1 MIFNFMVRNNTEN
14 CGVCQ
19 YLIKHVIIMS
29 GVNAMN
35 GGVEVMTDK
44 QWEGMLLM
52 VRAIVAKCENLPEA
66 IAQIDALLEGKQAVK
81 NEKDNTKK

>member
-1 MIFNFMVRNNTEN
+1 
-14 CGVCQ
+14 
-19 YLIKHVIIMS
+19 
-29 GVNAMN
+29 MN